1 MVFCSTQL
9 LHSLEIS
16 NLYTKGEAQNSCL
29 RYQIR
34 ILKKEGH
41 VVRRMVNIP
50 NQIKIGVVVA
60 TQDRPK
66 LLSKR
71 SIPSILGQSRPPDF
85 LIVVDDSQLE
95 ENCKFNEHY
104 IKSIDTDNTN
114 VAIIRNHRTPGAC
127 GSWNTGIDWI
137 FRQHTS
143 PQFTYVAILDDD
155 DSWLPNYLET
165 CINEC
170 ISGNFDMVAAGIQRF
185 ESEHIKPVI
194 YPAPPT
200 LYADDFLVGNGG
212 IQGSNIFIRMSAM
225 LMAGCFDESLSSSTD
240 RDLCIRIADL
250 GTVTYTP
257 IPSYLVKHY
266 AELDRPRLTTKGSE
280 AKLSGLTVFWMK
292 YYGRMDSH
300 QREQFK
306 ERAERLFSWYPPIKN
321 LPASQAKSKSN
332 LRPYAAP
339 WIAPAP
345 PTRALFSLVIGV
357 ITSEPRTLWP
367 LLQSINVQSLGARVL
382 VLDNG
387 CPSIELNKMMIK
399 VSKINLEVNIIDQ
412 QQQQDDATSGLF
424 GQPYKQR
431 PLGQVGIAQARTMI
445 QRYLGRELARNTDS
459 IGWLM
464 DDDMRI
470 DKRAKSFIAWLPTL
484 RKAGVDVVLGAYEGS
499 SPNPPINGLRVQLVD
514 LVHNLNW
521 LKGLEP
527 GELLPDRTT
536 ENKLA
541 RLHCPD
547 YYYDLSRK
555 HTSHLEKPHWVEKM
569 FEYETVMEARNR
581 LLEGANNLIFGHP
594 LTRPLVANTPSDPL
608 IDIKDSV
615 NRGGT
620 TFILDHTTLTL
631 TPNPKYQ
638 IGGQEAR
645 RSDMMWAIVNRYF
658 RGFSVKAVGFPVDH
672 IARNSLKS
680 ELNVPKVKAEIVGSA
695 MYAGLMFF
703 LANNPSHTL
712 AFTKKDISEIQ
723 SFIDQNLLDRM
734 IQLEMSFYRI
744 RGLHRSLKKNFDEP
758 LIQPLMN
765 QLEDLFSD
773 EKWSNLHQEV
783 MQHLTF
789 DNAEFLTTIRDVADD
804 YAASDFENDL

>member
-1 MVFCSTQL
+1 
-9 LHSLEIS
+9 
-16 NLYTKGEAQNSCL
+16 
-29 RYQIR
+29 
-34 ILKKEGH
+34 
-41 VVRRMVNIP
+41 MVNIP
-50 NQIKIGVVVA
+50 NRIKIGVVVA
-60 TQDRPK
+60 TQDRPE

-85 LIVVDDSQLE
+85 LIVVDDSHLE
-95 ENCKFNEHY
+95 ENCKFNENY
-104 IKSIDTDNTN
+104 IKSIDTNNTN
-114 VAIIRNHRTPGAC
+114 VAIIRNHRTLGAC

-165 CINEC
+165 CLKEC
-170 ISGNFDMVAAGIQRF
+170 MSGNFDMVAAGIQRF
-185 ESEHIKPVI
+185 ESEHTEPVI
-194 YPAPPT
+194 YPAPSA

-225 LMAGCFDESLSSSTD
+225 LMAGCFDESLRSSTD

-257 IPSYLVKHY
+257 IPSNLVKHY
-266 AELDRPRLTTKGSE
+266 AELDRVRLTTKGSE

-306 ERAERLFSWYPPIKN
+306 ERAERLFSWHPPIKN
-321 LPASQAKSKSN
+321 LSVSQAKSKST

-339 WIAPAP
+339 WIAPVP
-345 PTRALFSLVIGV
+345 PTRTPFSLVIGV

-367 LLQSINVQSLGARVL
+367 LLQSINVQRLGARVL

-387 CPSIELNKMMIK
+387 CPSIELNEMIK
-399 VSKINLEVNIIDQ
+399 KVTKIGLEVHIIDQ
-412 QQQQDDATSGLF
+412 QQQQGDATRGLF

-445 QRYLGRELARNTDS
+445 QRYLGRELARNNDS

-470 DKRAKSFIAWLPTL
+470 DKRAKSFIAWLPIL
-484 RKAGVDVVLGAYEGS
+484 REAGVDAVLGAYEGS

-521 LKGLEP
+521 LNGLEP
-527 GELLPDRTT
+527 GELLPDRSA
-536 ENKLA
+536 ENKLS

-555 HTSHLEKPHWVEKM
+555 HTSHLEKPHWVEGM
-569 FEYETVMEARNR
+569 VEHETVMEARNR

-620 TFILDHTTLTL
+620 TFILNHTTLTL

-672 IARNSLKS
+672 IARNSLKA
-680 ELNVPKVKAEIVGSA
+680 ELNVPKVKAEIIGSA

-703 LANNPSHTL
+703 LTNNPSHSL
-712 AFTKKDISEIQ
+712 VFTKKDISEIQ
-723 SFIDQNLLDRM
+723 SFIEQNLLDRM

-744 RGLHRSLKKNFDEP
+744 RGLHRSLKENFDEP

-773 EKWSNLHQEV
+773 EKWSNLHEEV
-783 MQHLTF
+783 MQHRTSE
-789 DNAEFLTTIRDVADD
+789 NVEFLTTIRDVAED
-804 YAASDFENDL
+804 YAASDLEVVLRMNRNWKGLGDIYV